1 MKLQLALDFDLS
13 MQDAVEM
20 VKKTEKDVDIIE
32 AGTPYLMDHG
42 LEGATVL
49 KKEFPDKLVLA
60 DLKIADAGYRE
71 AENAFLAGAD
81 IVTVLSVTDD
91 STIENVIK
99 AARDQGK
106 QVMVDMLASPNLEKR
121 LQEIDQMGA
130 DYICLHTSKD
140 LQKLNNDVSE
150 AFAILKKY
158 VKKSKVAIAGGIN
171 KESAA
176 KYAAINPDVMVVGE
190 GITKSE
196 APGETTACIKKVMME
211 A

>member
-20 VKKTEKDVDIIE
+20 AEKVEKDIDIIE

-42 LEGATVL
+42 LEGVTVL
-49 KKEFPDKLVLA
+49 KKRFSDKLVLA

-71 AENAFLAGAD
+71 AENAFLVGAD
-81 IVTVLSVTDD
+81 IVTVLSVTDN

-140 LQKLNNDVSE
+140 LQKLNNDVSA

-158 VKKSKVAIAGGIN
+158 VKNSKVAIAGGIN

-176 KYAAINPDVMVVGE
+176 KYASIHPDVMVVGE

-196 APGETTACIKKVMME
+196 LPKETAACIKKAMME
-211 A
+211 V

>member
-49 KKEFPDKLVLA
+49 KKKFPDKLVLA

-99 AARDQGK
+99 AARD
-106 QVMVDMLASPNLEKR
+106 
-121 LQEIDQMGA
+121 
-130 DYICLHTSKD
+130 
-140 LQKLNNDVSE
+140 
-150 AFAILKKY
+150 
-158 VKKSKVAIAGGIN
+158 
-171 KESAA
+171 
-176 KYAAINPDVMVVGE
+176 
-190 GITKSE
+190 
-196 APGETTACIKKVMME
+196 
-211 A
+211 

>member
-1 MKLQLALDFDLS
+1 M
-13 MQDAVEM
+13 
-20 VKKTEKDVDIIE
+20 
-32 AGTPYLMDHG
+32 
-42 LEGATVL
+42 
-49 KKEFPDKLVLA
+49 
-60 DLKIADAGYRE
+60 
-71 AENAFLAGAD
+71 
-81 IVTVLSVTDD
+81 TDD

-158 VKKSKVAIAGGIN
+158 VKNSKVAIAGGIN

-196 APGETTACIKKVMME
+196 APGETTACIKEAMME